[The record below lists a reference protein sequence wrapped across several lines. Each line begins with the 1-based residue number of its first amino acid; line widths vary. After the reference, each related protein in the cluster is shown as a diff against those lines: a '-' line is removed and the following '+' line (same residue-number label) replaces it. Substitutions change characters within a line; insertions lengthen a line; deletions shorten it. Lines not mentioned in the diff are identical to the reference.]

1 MKRYFVPGILV
12 ALCFAGSSYIV
23 LESAGYYQKL
33 YALAGLS
40 VKMGWFTA
48 ILSEV
53 FQLALVMLL
62 PAGEKNQVKK
72 LSLLVIIALIYIMT
86 IFAAGMNIGKP
97 LIEKWSQSRR
107 QDKLFSMLMKEQ
119 DVLNRQVNLFN
130 GQKQKVNT
138 AISINAQRE
147 SFQEIK
153 NHLEA
158 NGSIN
163 EILIQIE
170 LAALWL
176 LRILI
181 QLANL
186 ICGRFIV
193 INWKENRNK
202 LSNVLTE
209 SETPK
214 KTKVI
219 RQWKARYTRNEKGFI
234 GILELDDGHFISV
247 SPDGKRKYK
256 SFQRALNFFNGSS
269 FREKIPS
276 RPTYQ
281 RSE

>member
-1 MKRYFVPGILV
+1 MKRYFVPGILA
-12 ALCFAGSSYIV
+12 ALCLAGSSYIV

-33 YALAGLS
+33 YVLAGLS
-40 VKMGWFTA
+40 SKMGWFTA

-62 PAGEKNQVKK
+62 PTGKENKAKRY
-72 LSLLVIIALIYIMT
+72 SLLVIIALIYIMT

-107 QDKLFSMLMKEQ
+107 QDRLFSILMKEQ
-119 DVLNRQVNLFN
+119 EVLNQQVNLFN

-138 AISINAQRE
+138 AISINAQRK

-153 NHLEA
+153 NHLE
-158 NGSIN
+158 NKDSIN

-186 ICGRFIV
+186 ICGRFIALK
-193 INWKENRNK
+193 WKEN
-202 LSNVLTE
+202 LE
-209 SETPK
+209 SM
-214 KTKVI
+214 KTNRSESINPNRAKVI
-219 RQWKARYTRNEKGFI
+219 RQFKAKYTRNENGFI
-234 GILELDDGHFISV
+234 GILEFDDGSFVSV
-247 SPDGKRKYK
+247 GPKGKRKYK
-256 SFQRALNFFNGSS
+256 SFQRALNFFNGSPYKD
-269 FREKIPS
+269 KIPND
-276 RPTYQ
+276 PT
-281 RSE
+281 